1 MRLSLRSKFLIPT
14 LCMIIVGTAA
24 LTSISYSKSSSAIQG
39 ETQAQLVLLLEAT
52 RRNINS
58 SVEHLKLLITEWKDE
73 GIFKAAAQSAPGS
86 EAAGAAVAKLET
98 LQKIY
103 PYYERINLTNREGLA
118 VASSDP
124 RASGKLNIADRPYFQ
139 DALKGKLTVSEVV
152 IGKTT
157 GMPVAMI
164 TTPVKDGEKTV
175 GTLSAVLD
183 MSHFSKAYID
193 PVKIGKHGYAYVYG
207 PDGLIL
213 SHPDSGLV
221 FKKNINEFDFGRQF
235 VSMKQGVL
243 AHVEGGAGKISAFGP
258 IEGLNIT
265 VCVTDF
271 VDELLAPIRD
281 VRWISLLLSAGT
293 VIIVGLIIF
302 LVGRSVTRPIGSSA
316 SNLSKA
322 ADEVAAAS
330 NLVSR
335 ASTNVSDG
343 ASEQAASIE
352 ETTSSLEE
360 MASMTRQN
368 AENSNQANRLMA
380 ETRDTIVQASR
391 SMEELMHSMADI
403 SKSSEETSKIIK
415 TIDEIAF
422 QTNLL
427 ALNAAVEAARAG
439 EAGAGFAVVAEE
451 VRNLA
456 MRAADAARN
465 TAGLLQDT
473 VAKVKL
479 GSGVVEKTNEEFS
492 RISSGASKMAGLVD
506 EIAAASN
513 EQAQGIQQISA
524 AVSQMDKVVQQNAAN
539 AEESASASE
548 QLHAQAQQMKEL
560 IQDLH
565 GLIEGGETG
574 DASKP
579 SHKNAQKSDLT
590 AKALVRKPAAA
601 DEAAKRTVT
610 ARADKTPAQLIPF
623 DGDDF

>member
-1 MRLSLRSKFLIPT
+1 MRLSLRNKFLVPT
-14 LCMIIVGTAA
+14 LCAIIVGTAA
-24 LTSISYSKSSSAIQG
+24 LTSFSYSKSSAAIQG

-58 SVEHLKLLITEWKDE
+58 SVAHLKLLTTEWKDE
-73 GIFKAAAQSAPGS
+73 EIFKAAAQSAPGS
-86 EAAGAAVAKLET
+86 AAAGAAVAKLEI
-98 LQKIY
+98 LQKLY
-103 PYYERINLTNREGLA
+103 PYYERINLTNLAGLA

-124 RASGKLNIADRPYFQ
+124 KASGKLNISDREYFQ

-164 TTPVKDGEKTV
+164 TTPVKDGDKII
-175 GTLSAVLD
+175 GALSAVLD
-183 MSHFSKAYID
+183 MSYFSKACID
-193 PVKIGKHGYAYVYG
+193 PVKIGKRGYAYVYG

-213 SHPDSGLV
+213 SHPDSALV
-221 FKKNINEFDFGRQF
+221 FKKKINEFDFGRQF
-235 VSMKQGVL
+235 VSLKQGVL
-243 AHVEGGAGKISAFGP
+243 AHMEGDVGKITAFGP

-271 VDELLAPIRD
+271 VDELLAPIRG

-293 VIIVGLIIF
+293 VISVGLIIF
-302 LVGRSVTRPIGSSA
+302 LVGRFVTRPIDRSVSD
-316 SNLSKA
+316 LSKA
-322 ADEVAAAS
+322 SDEVAAAS
-330 NLVSR
+330 NQVSK
-335 ASTNVSDG
+335 ASTNVSEG

-391 SMEELMHSMADI
+391 SMGELMNSMADI
-403 SKSSEETSKIIK
+403 SRSSEETSKIIK

-479 GSGVVEKTNEEFS
+479 GSGVVEKTEQEFS
-492 RISSGASKMAGLVD
+492 KIASGASKMAGLVD

-560 IQDLH
+560 IRELN
-565 GLIEGGETG
+565 GLIEGGETAR
-574 DASKP
+574 ASKASNKTP
-579 SHKNAQKSDLT
+579 GKADLP
-590 AKALVRKPAAA
+590 AKAIARKPSG
-601 DEAAKRTVT
+601 EATEKKETAQTKKISAK
-610 ARADKTPAQLIPF
+610 LIPF
-623 DGDDF
+623 DGEDF